1 MASQQRWLLA
11 HSGFALFLGCPDD
24 PTPGLYSG
32 RFMDFAMKHRI
43 ASRNTAATFLKEM
56 LDQKLVRPARA
67 SPDRR
72 ITLLE
77 PTEIALEYMAKWVH
91 THLASLD
98 FLDGGKR
105 MAKVAVDMQAVWRMQ
120 PVIANRM
127 LNSRI
132 LRHPGVT
139 VSLFNSATSGGMVMD
154 HLVSQITSL
163 NPSEHR
169 VLIGEISP
177 KAISSQFM
185 ISSTHLKRLL
195 KQAAQIGSVG
205 WAGAPGKSTF
215 WLSHRFVSEYLRYHA
230 EKYAMIDAVSQAA
243 LNQSDI

>member
-1 MASQQRWLLA
+1 
-11 HSGFALFLGCPDD
+11 
-24 PTPGLYSG
+24 
-32 RFMDFAMKHRI
+32 
-43 ASRNTAATFLKEM
+43 
-56 LDQKLVRPARA
+56 
-67 SPDRR
+67 
-72 ITLLE
+72 
-77 PTEIALEYMAKWVH
+77 MAKWVH